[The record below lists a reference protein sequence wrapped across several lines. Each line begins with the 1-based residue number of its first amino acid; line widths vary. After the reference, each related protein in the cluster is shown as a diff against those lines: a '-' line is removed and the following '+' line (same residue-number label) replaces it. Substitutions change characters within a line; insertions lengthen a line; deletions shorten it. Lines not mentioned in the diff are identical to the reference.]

1 MENGIIGLIC
11 RPVVMASYNISTA
24 LSDPLSANF
33 SILLFHE
40 GAHFEGF
47 SGENRVRD
55 LKPVELKTCARF
67 VCCLSV
73 KHLAFFLVL
82 DDLSDSNQISFLPPK
97 FE

>member
-40 GAHFEGF
+40 GSTFRRLF
-47 SGENRVRD
+47 R
-55 LKPVELKTCARF
+55 LIPLARSLLSSKHVLDF

-73 KHLAFFLVL
+73 KHLAFFPVL

>member
-47 SGENRVRD
+47 SGENRVR
-55 LKPVELKTCARF
+55 EAC
-67 VCCLSV
+67 
-73 KHLAFFLVL
+73 
-82 DDLSDSNQISFLPPK
+82 
-97 FE
+97 